1 VQRVRRFVLS
11 RLGSAAILIA
21 ALIVTN
27 FVLTHLIP
35 GDPVDALVGDFP
47 APREYLD
54 QVRHDFGLDQP
65 LAIQLWLYIQNLAH
79 GNLGFSFANRQPVLP
94 LLLQRALFTLMLML
108 PALTVASFTGVLL
121 GGMAARRVGSTFD
134 LVLSAVTLFGYSVPI
149 FWLAQVFIVVFAVY
163 FRVLP
168 AQGMLTAGADNS
180 SFPRVLGDYLRHL
193 VLPGIAVAVAYLA
206 VVARVARA
214 SLVEA
219 MQQDFTLLALAKGLS
234 PSYTFWRHVLPNAL
248 IPVITVIGYNFGYAI
263 TGAILTETVFGW
275 PGVGYLFIDSISK
288 RDYPVLDGIFL
299 FTTFTVIVANLLTD
313 LAYAVADPRVARS
326 FASVR

>member
-1 VQRVRRFVLS
+1 
-11 RLGSAAILIA
+11 
-21 ALIVTN
+21 
-27 FVLTHLIP
+27 
-35 GDPVDALVGDFP
+35 
-47 APREYLD
+47 
-54 QVRHDFGLDQP
+54 
-65 LAIQLWLYIQNLAH
+65 
-79 GNLGFSFANRQPVLP
+79 
-94 LLLQRALFTLMLML
+94 
-108 PALTVASFTGVLL
+108 
-121 GGMAARRVGSTFD
+121 
-134 LVLSAVTLFGYSVPI
+134 
-149 FWLAQVFIVVFAVY
+149 VFAVY

-180 SFPRVLGDYLRHL
+180 AVPAILGDYLRHL
-193 VLPGIAVAVAYLA
+193 VLPGIAVAVSYLA

-219 MQQDFTLLALAKGLS
+219 MHQDFTLLALAKGLS
-234 PSYTFWRHVLPNAL
+234 PTYTFWRHVLPNAL

-326 FASVR
+326 FATVR